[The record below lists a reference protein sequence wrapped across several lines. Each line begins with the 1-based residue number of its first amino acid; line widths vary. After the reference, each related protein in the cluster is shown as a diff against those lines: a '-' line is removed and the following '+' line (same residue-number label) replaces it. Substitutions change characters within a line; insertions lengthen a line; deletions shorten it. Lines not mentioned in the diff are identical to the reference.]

1 MQIVPA
7 VDLVGTDATRLV
19 QGDFARE
26 LFRRPAVEWIGEI
39 ASARPALIHLVDL
52 DGARTGVVRTDVL
65 RTCLDAAAGV
75 PVQVSGGVRSIRD
88 AEALVD
94 LGFHRVLIGTA
105 AFGPL
110 DELAAFVARLG
121 SRLAVAIDVRGGRV
135 RVAGWSE
142 DTSLTVPAA
151 ARRCVDQGVVRV
163 LGTAIEA
170 DGTGRGPDLSL
181 YQELCGFGFAVMAAG
196 GVRDLGD
203 VEALAAV
210 GCEAVISGRAFA
222 DGAFGSFE
230 PGSRAASG

>member
-19 QGDFARE
+19 RGDFARE

-52 DGARTGVVRTDVL
+52 DGARTGAVRPDVL
-65 RTCLDAAAGV
+65 RACLAAAGTV
-75 PVQVSGGVRSIRD
+75 PVQVSGGVRTVRD
-88 AEALVD
+88 AEALID
-94 LGFHRVLIGTA
+94 MGFHRVLIGTA

-110 DELAAFVARLG
+110 EQLTAFVARL
-121 SRLAVAIDVRGGRV
+121 RDQLAVAIDVRGGRV

-142 DTSLTVPAA
+142 ETSLTVAAA

-170 DGTGRGPDLSL
+170 DGTGRGPDLPL
-181 YQELCGFGFAVMAAG
+181 YEELCNYDLAVMAAG
-196 GVRDLGD
+196 GVRDLAD

-222 DGAFGSFE
+222 DGAFSPSE
-230 PGSRAASG
+230 PHSRSASG

>member
-26 LFRRPAVEWIGEI
+26 LFRRPAVEWIAEI
-39 ASARPALIHLVDL
+39 AAAGPALIHLVDL

-65 RTCLDAAAGV
+65 RACLAAAGSV

-110 DELAAFVARLG
+110 EQLAAFATRLG
-121 SRLAVAIDVRGGRV
+121 DRLAVAIDVRGGRV

-142 DTSLTVPAA
+142 DTSLPVAAA
-151 ARRCVDQGVVRV
+151 ARRCVDQGVARV

-181 YQELCGFGFAVMAAG
+181 YRELCGFDLAVMAAG
-196 GVRDLGD
+196 GVRDLAD
-203 VEALAAV
+203 VAALVAV
-210 GCEAVISGRAFA
+210 GCEAVILGRAVA
-222 DGAFGSFE
+222 DGAFRSFE
-230 PGSRAASG
+230 PRSSAASG